1 MKKILAIILSLLML
15 AFVCGCDRGTDS
27 EEVKDAGKL
36 IVGITD
42 CEPMNYKVD
51 GEWTGFDTEFAK
63 LFAKEELGVEVEF
76 VEIDWAKRY
85 DLLKEYEIDCIWNG
99 MTIDKEQQT
108 EISVSN
114 GYVLNSQILVTKA
127 DKISYF
133 KYGYDVENLLFAAE
147 NGSAG
152 HLCVQR
158 EGFQCNAYENQHQAL
173 KSVANGMCD
182 AAIVDYTFAQKVVGV
197 GKTYSTLAIGFPFSD
212 EAYGVGFR
220 KDSDLTEMLNEFIK
234 KHRDKELLEL
244 ANKYDLT
251 LFG

>member
-42 CEPMNYKVD
+42 CEPMNYKVN

-63 LFAKEELGVEVEF
+63 LFAKELGVEVEF
-76 VEIDWAKRY
+76 VEIEWAKRY
-85 DLLKEYEIDCIWNG
+85 DLLNEYEIDCIWNG
-99 MTIDKEQQT
+99 MTIEEDEQT
-108 EISVSN
+108 EISVSD
-114 GYVLNSQILVTKA
+114 GYVLNSQILVMKA
-127 DKISYF
+127 DKVSYF
-133 KYGYDVENLLFAAE
+133 KYGYDVKNLLFAAE

-152 HLCVQR
+152 HLCILR
-158 EGFQCNAYENQHQAL
+158 EDFDVNAYDTQHQAL
-173 KSVANGMCD
+173 KSVANGMTD
-182 AAIVDYTFAQKVVGV
+182 AAVVDYTFAEKVVGE
-197 GKTYSTLAIGFPFSD
+197 GKTYSTLATGFPFSD

-234 KHRDKELLEL
+234 EHKDKELLEL
-244 ANKYDLT
+244 ANKYGLT
-251 LFG
+251 LHG

>member
-63 LFAKEELGVEVEF
+63 LFAKELGVEVEF
-76 VEIDWAKRY
+76 VEIEWAKRY
-85 DLLKEYEIDCIWNG
+85 DLLNEYEIDCIWNG
-99 MTIDKEQQT
+99 MTIEEDEQT
-108 EISVSN
+108 EISVSD
-114 GYVLNSQILVTKA
+114 GYVLNSQILVMKA
-127 DKISYF
+127 DKVSYF
-133 KYGYDVENLLFAAE
+133 KYGYDVKNLLFAAE

-152 HLCVQR
+152 HLCILR
-158 EGFQCNAYENQHQAL
+158 EGFDVNAYDTQHQAL
-173 KSVANGMCD
+173 KSVANGMTD
-182 AAIVDYTFAQKVVGV
+182 AAVVDYTFAEKVVGE
-197 GKTYSTLAIGFPFSD
+197 GKTYSTLATGFPFSD

-234 KHRDKELLEL
+234 EHKDKELLEL
-244 ANKYDLT
+244 ANKYGLT
-251 LFG
+251 LHG